1 MKKSRTEGKRILYL
15 RLTEDMVLL
24 LADKAMV
31 K

>member
-1 MKKSRTEGKRILYL
+1 MKKNRTDGKRILYL

-24 LADKAMV
+24 LADKTMV